1 MDVLRLLRMVEGRMA
16 LAGRGKG
23 DGVGLAGLHGLEEVF
38 DEVSLLVAAQHEGD
52 ARDLGDLL
60 AFQLGVAARHDHD
73 GARILP
79 HHLVDLLATFMVRHL
94 RHRTS
99 VDQADVCSFARVRLA
114 DTHII

>member
-1 MDVLRLLRMVEGRMA
+1 MSFVFSAWWKAGWPSQDVAKAMGSA
-16 LAGRGKG
+16 S
-23 DGVGLAGLHGLEEVF
+23 GLHGLEEVF